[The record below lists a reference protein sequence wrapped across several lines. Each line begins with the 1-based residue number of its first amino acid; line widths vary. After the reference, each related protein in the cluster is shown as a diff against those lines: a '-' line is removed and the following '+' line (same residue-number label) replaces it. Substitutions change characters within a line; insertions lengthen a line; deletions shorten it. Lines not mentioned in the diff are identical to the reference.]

1 MSVCVCD
8 GKEGRERERKG
19 ERERER
25 ERERIEEFSVLSIKP
40 GIIFPSLKIRI

>member
-1 MSVCVCD
+1 MSECVCVCAM
-8 GKEGRERERKG
+8 ERK